1 MLQQLTAENKNVG
14 LTMNISTTKLITNKT
29 ELGALGLKD
38 KYKATTIRSITKVA
52 DVKVKTPIL
61 K

>member
-29 ELGALGLKD
+29 ELGALPK
-38 KYKATTIRSITKVA
+38 
-52 DVKVKTPIL
+52 
-61 K
+61 